1 MVKDSYLM
9 VDAFAQRDNVFTRMD
24 ARIKVSLSVL
34 ALTAVIALPG
44 FILPLIIFALTS
56 SLMLAVRTPL
66 KIVLGRMLPP
76 VILGFVVFLLMT
88 FFHQGS
94 QVLSLKVLGLELEIY
109 REGLVLGTTVLLRII
124 SSVSILLCLSLTTPV
139 HELGYA
145 LLWFRIPR
153 VIVEILLLTYRYL
166 FVLWDEGMRI
176 RQAQAM
182 RLGYPDWRNPAGWK
196 KAVNST
202 STLMAMVFIRA
213 YDRAE
218 NTFAAMQTRGYNGE
232 VTGQR
237 FKKTA

>member
-1 MVKDSYLM
+1 MVKESYLM
-9 VDAFAQRDNVFTRMD
+9 VDALAQRDNVFTRID
-24 ARIKVSLSVL
+24 TRVKVFLSVL
-34 ALTAVIALPG
+34 ALAAVVGLPG
-44 FILPLIIFALTS
+44 FKLPLIIIALLS
-56 SLMLAVRTPL
+56 AVMLSIRTPF

-76 VILGFVVFLLMT
+76 VVLGFVVFLFMT

-94 QVLSLKVLGLELEIY
+94 QVLSLKIFGQELQIY
-109 REGLVLGTTVLLRII
+109 REGLILGTTVLLRII

-145 LLWFRIPR
+145 LIWFRIPR

-213 YDRAE
+213 YDRSE
-218 NTFAAMQTRGYNGE
+218 HTFSAMQIRGYNGDIA
-232 VTGQR
+232 GQR
-237 FKKTA
+237 YKKTA